1 MHDVPSDT
9 PTPEERADEEAPTT
23 LPELERRIDA
33 ASSREELDR
42 LQPAVDRLVEALDR
56 LVAGGAGTGA
66 AAGST
71 GVTDTQRAAQSRLD
85 ARRRELERSD

>member
-1 MHDVPSDT
+1 MLDVPSDT
-9 PTPEERADEEAPTT
+9 PPTEERADEDTPTT

-56 LVAGGAGTGA
+56 LVAGGAGAGA
-66 AAGST
+66 ANT
-71 GVTDTQRAAQSRLD
+71 GGTNTQRAAQSRLD
-85 ARRRELERSD
+85 AKRRELERSD